1 MTRTRSPFPLQRMLD
16 GLSSKKDAAQSEYL
30 FKPRTTARTLTLLI
44 VAASF
49 IGLLWLTQSL
59 IRRGMDDGSNS

>member
-1 MTRTRSPFPLQRMLD
+1 MMWWLTEQRLNV
-16 GLSSKKDAAQSEYL
+16 
-30 FKPRTTARTLTLLI
+30 RTTALTLTLLI
-44 VAASF
+44 VTAGF

>member
-1 MTRTRSPFPLQRMLD
+1 MLFLRLASLVLARLRAQSLVNDHITTRT
-16 GLSSKKDAAQSEYL
+16 LS
-30 FKPRTTARTLTLLI
+30 LLI
-44 VAASF
+44 VTAGF